1 MQIDDLNVSTSAKK
15 MLKDFKIET
24 VDELLKID
32 EKSLKAEMQKNPRYR
47 YLFDEIFEKIKEKGF
62 HMNIQHIFLI

>member
-24 VDELLKID
+24 IDELLKID
-32 EKSLKAEMQKNPRYR
+32 EKSLKAEMPKNPRYR
-47 YLFDEIFEKIKEKGF
+47 YLFDEIFEKTK
-62 HMNIQHIFLI
+62 

>member
-24 VDELLKID
+24 IDELLKID
-32 EKSLKAEMQKNPRYR
+32 EKSLKAEMPKNPRYR

-62 HMNIQHIFLI
+62 HFAYEY